1 MKKRITLILLICVVA
16 ISLILPLVACDKDKP
31 VDPVDTPAYT
41 YVDGSSVFINM
52 GTYPQK
58 IADVSVETIKTNGV
72 YNQETGYYTYD
83 SKQYKIISARPCH
96 EYMTPTFS
104 NGEVVEDNK
113 EYAFEVQSIVWKII
127 NKSLG
132 EDTYYVYSKYIL
144 DTEIYQEQ
152 SRIADVGDNKYFLKD
167 SKGKVMENVYAN
179 NWEYSKLRETLKQFY
194 NIAFDSNN
202 KKGIIQTS
210 NTNEHAK
217 KSSRTYITKDYVFCL
232 TSADAQNSRYS
243 FIEEDMQ
250 RRLRIVSDYAIARG
264 AFYIEYE
271 DVGKVGWAW
280 TRSPSNDIS
289 SSLGSNAADK
299 VQNKGEIT
307 KQYILSDSDYKVGYA
322 PAMRVVKL

>member
-16 ISLILPLVACDKDKP
+16 ISMILPLVACDKNVVIP
-31 VDPVDTPAYT
+31 INNPAYT
-41 YVDGSSVFINM
+41 YVDGSSVFIKM

-58 IADVSVETIKTNGV
+58 IADVAVATIKAEGT
-72 YNQETGYYTYD
+72 YNKDTDYYTYNQ
-83 SKQYKIISARPCH
+83 KQYKIISARPCH
-96 EYMTPTFS
+96 ENMTATFS

-144 DTEIYQEQ
+144 DTEIYQVQ
-152 SRIADVGDNKYFLKD
+152 DRIYDAGENKYLLKDNK
-167 SKGKVMENVYAN
+167 GNVMNDIYAN
-179 NWEYSKLRETLKQFY
+179 NWEYSKLRETLKYFY
-194 NIAFDSNN
+194 TIAFDSNN

-210 NTNEHAK
+210 NTNHHAK
-217 KSSRTYITKDYVFCL
+217 NSSRTYVTKDYVFCL
-232 TSADAQNSRYS
+232 TSADEQNPRYS

-264 AFYIEYE
+264 AFYIEY
-271 DVGKVGWAW
+271 DDIGKVGWAW
-280 TRSPSNDIS
+280 TRSASNELS
-289 SSLGSNAADK
+289 SFVGTKAADK

-307 KQYILSDSDYKVGYA
+307 KQYFTDDTDYKVGYA